1 MTIDGPLAM
10 RVEGGNN
17 NLHLGVMAEAIR
29 VMLDKIRV
37 DKEMPDVP
45 AAITAADAQATA
57 SHSGDQHG
65 HELTLAVPAVSPG
78 ADGASGVNAAAGPAA
93 ADAPAAA
100 PPAAEP
106 PAAASAN
113 KAQPTGGPVDEQ
125 QQEAEQPGAVEG
137 GDTGA
142 GAPTGEVMDDVHDY
156 TESSGV
162 ASWDGSL
169 ENDDDIVDA
178 LDDRARKG
186 HGLLD
191 NGNKTLT
198 GEKFLEQKAL
208 LEEQPSKWKAYRAK
222 VKRLT
227 RSGYIAV
234 DGHGKSTGGVRR
246 CLHDAVINAAN
257 RVGVAIDAKKL
268 MQQCRAVATKDRTF
282 HEVTSAEAV
291 GLKVRF
297 TNVNVNNL
305 PGGNEAA
312 LLSIE
317 DGGVYVVQMQVD
329 GKTAEFHACVYD
341 SRGTLPR
348 HKPHSGMLIDNRKRA
363 PIYLIE
369 PKDRASTQAKRDM
382 LNDFYNV
389 QKPGRVY
396 VMQVWRIEPVEGVE
410 VTSVPTGINY
420 HSAAE
425 PGARGIVAYTRTP
438 RDAGLADSPVKKMKK
453 ATLLEDMDV
462 DELQEEYK
470 TKLNVT
476 QVRGSKAR
484 DRCWLIDKINGGLTV
499 RALTRSR
506 LC

>member
-1 MTIDGPLAM
+1 V
-10 RVEGGNN
+10 R
-17 NLHLGVMAEAIR
+17 LGA
-29 VMLDKIRV
+29 
-37 DKEMPDVP
+37 
-45 AAITAADAQATA
+45 
-57 SHSGDQHG
+57 H
-65 HELTLAVPAVSPG
+65 
-78 ADGASGVNAAAGPAA
+78 AAAGPAA

-113 KAQPTGGPVDEQ
+113 KAQPTGGPVDEQQQEAEQPGAAEEQTTADAAAPPAAEPPAAASANKAQPTGGPVVEQ

-453 ATLLEDMDV
+453 AATRRVVHRDDV
-462 DELQEEYK
+462 VS
-470 TKLNVT
+470 T
-476 QVRGSKAR
+476 RHGFH
-484 DRCWLIDKINGGLTV
+484 NGLWG
-499 RALTRSR
+499 
-506 LC
+506 